1 MKKIILSILLFFTA
15 GKLFSQTFMQG
26 AGITVFAASPKNGKV
41 SIGETVNYSPR
52 FTFLETESLSASVG
66 IPLGAGISF
75 STYIDPYYSG
85 SDVSFG
91 LVLNTALIVNLNI
104 GRGSTKENRDKLG
117 YFIGAG
123 FGYYHADFKTYNDF
137 GETIPET
144 TNAYGPAGNAGLRF
158 GIGKEHQSVE
168 VIISYMKGLNESKPD
183 VFGLGCAFNF

>member
-1 MKKIILSILLFFTA
+1 MKKIILTLTMVFIAWTV
-15 GKLFSQTFMQG
+15 FSQTFMHG
-26 AGITVFAASPKNGKV
+26 AGITVFAASPKDGKV

-52 FTFLETESLSASVG
+52 FTVLESESLSVSVG

-75 STYIDPYYSG
+75 STYIDTYYSS

-91 LVLNTALIVNLNI
+91 LVLNTALIVNLNM

-117 YFIGAG
+117 YFVGAG

-144 TNAYGPAGNAGLRF
+144 TNAYGPAANAGLRF
-158 GIGKEHQSVE
+158 GIGKTHQSVE
-168 VIISYMKGLNESKPD
+168 VILSYMKGLNESKPD